1 MAQKYT
7 EGQKIEILTG
17 IIAPNKKR
25 SMKPGIY
32 EIVNFRK
39 SFMTNSMVYE
49 IRSTRKNSTYIYTPF
64 QSFLENETNAK
75 LYDK

>member
-1 MAQKYT
+1 MAQKYA
-7 EGQKIEILTG
+7 EGQKIEVITG
-17 IIAPNKKR
+17 IIAPNKRR

-39 SFMTNSMVYE
+39 SFMINTMVYD
-49 IRSTRKNSTYIYTPF
+49 IRSSRKNSTYIHTPF